1 MSSMDNSKDQNFVF
15 IYAEIEKSG
24 GLIEKLQKPYKDL
37 KNLVENQKTGNWDCT
52 NTEIQFRKDQISAYL
67 NLVPLFLK
75 IKNWG
80 DLEELLIQEDDD
92 DSVFVFQRDTAIMAE
107 DEGYSE
113 TLEYFKQTQRDLS
126 SVRKYLFSYVVYNI
140 ENFMTMIEEA

>member
-24 GLIEKLQKPYKDL
+24 GLIEKLKKPYKDL

-113 TLEYFKQTQRDLS
+113 TLKYFKKTQRNLS
-126 SVRKYLFSYVVYNI
+126 SVRKYLFSYVAYNI

>member
-37 KNLVENQKTGNWDCT
+37 KNLVENQKKGNWDCT
-52 NTEIQFRKDQISAYL
+52 DTEVQFQKDRISAYL

-75 IKNWG
+75 IKKWG
-80 DLEELLIQEDDD
+80 DLEELLIQEDDN
-92 DSVFVFQRDTAIMAE
+92 DSIFVFQRDTAIMAE